1 MCGKHI
7 PSLYSE
13 KPTLSAL
20 YTEDN
25 TLFGGMDFPEGIEA
39 ATVGQYLLLKY
50 GTLETI
56 FQTPAEAKAAFTLWS
71 TVKADNWSA
80 MWSALQAEY
89 EPLENYNMRE
99 TMTDDETV
107 HEYGKSTTRT
117 DNLTH
122 TKTGTETTTPDLTET
137 ETPDETNTADSGVYG
152 FDSADA
158 VGDRTNTETRTGTNT
173 RTTEGTNETEYNTTD
188 KDTGTET
195 HTDSG
200 SDTDTRN
207 YELTRSGNIGVTTS
221 QQMLESELE
230 LRSKWNMY
238 EIIGAG
244 FMHEFCVVVW

>member
-1 MCGKHI
+1 MYGKHI

-25 TLFGGMDFPEGIEA
+25 TIFGGMTYPEGIEA
-39 ATVGQYLLLKY
+39 ADVSQFLLLKF

-56 FQTPAEAKAAFTLWS
+56 FQTAAEAKAAFSLWS
-71 TVKADNWSA
+71 TVKADNWTA
-80 MWSALQAEY
+80 MYSALQAEY
-89 EPLENYNMRE
+89 APLENYNMRE

-122 TKTGTETTTPDLTET
+122 TKTGTET

-158 VGDRTNTETRTGTNT
+158 VGDRTNTETRTGTN
-173 RTTEGTNETEYNTTD
+173 ELEYDTTD
-188 KDTGTET
+188 MDTGTQT
-195 HTDSG
+195 HADSG

-221 QQMLESELE
+221 QQMLESELD
-230 LRSKWNMY
+230 LRLRWNMH
-238 EIIGAG
+238 EIIAAG
-244 FMHEFCVVVW
+244 FQREFCVAVW